1 MRASHPDGGAT
12 TSPPIN
18 HASPRCPGR
27 GAVGPGVA
35 GRRQDGAPHADRARP
50 MPSTDARRT
59 LESGGRAGG
68 LFATAAWLLS
78 GGGLPS
84 AALGGLARR
93 ERPARRVQP
102 AAGAALDGARL
113 LRAMLWRRDQDRFRA
128 AEASARPGRMLG
140 TVLVAPGV
148 AQFLLAGSGFGM
160 CLALIGWF
168 VRATAAEHQAAVTQR
183 LKGRVT
189 RNAIPAPPATACS
202 WWTVEEF
209 AAQLAAGYAGR
220 RVVRS

>member
-1 MRASHPDGGAT
+1 
-12 TSPPIN
+12 
-18 HASPRCPGR
+18 
-27 GAVGPGVA
+27 
-35 GRRQDGAPHADRARP
+35 
-50 MPSTDARRT
+50 
-59 LESGGRAGG
+59 
-68 LFATAAWLLS
+68 
-78 GGGLPS
+78 
-84 AALGGLARR
+84 
-93 ERPARRVQP
+93 
-102 AAGAALDGARL
+102 
-113 LRAMLWRRDQDRFRA
+113 
-128 AEASARPGRMLG
+128 MLG

-209 AAQLAAGYAGR
+209 AAQLGAGHAGR
-220 RVVRS
+220 RVVPLIDFHRRSGRHCTPDRDSLRCGTVITDFVASLRRAAPRRTGRARGSTTHAPGGLEPVSR